1 MTLAVDT
8 HPACL
13 DHDTGPGHA
22 EHPGRLSAVIF
33 ALAALAH
40 AVRLYRHW
48 PLQLGP
54 VVIPPEASWIG
65 LAVAVPLCI
74 WGLRAA
80 RR

>member
-1 MTLAVDT
+1 MN
-8 HPACL
+8 ACNYCIV
-13 DHDTGPGHA
+13 
-22 EHPGRLSAVIF
+22 SALIF

-40 AVRLYRHW
+40 AVRLFRHW

-65 LAVAVPLCI
+65 LAIAALLCI
-74 WGLRAA
+74 WGLRSA

>member
-1 MTLAVDT
+1 MNARSYCIV
-8 HPACL
+8 
-13 DHDTGPGHA
+13 
-22 EHPGRLSAVIF
+22 SAVIF

-40 AVRLYRHW
+40 AARLFRHW

-54 VVIPPEASWIG
+54 VVVPPQASWVG
-65 LAVAVPLCI
+65 LAVAVLLCI